1 MGLVLLACNPA
12 AAIAFA
18 SLLMLCGFE
27 SCPSGGPHRSDVYQA
42 LLVAL
47 LPGALLATPFTFVPW
62 AERRTR
68 WVTAGVV
75 LGAVS
80 TALALTI
87 LLNT

>member
-1 MGLVLLACNPA
+1 M
-12 AAIAFA
+12 
-18 SLLMLCGFE
+18 
-27 SCPSGGPHRSDVYQA
+27 YQA